1 MINSLAMVAIAS
13 LGMIMPFSSTTTD
26 KATSGESI
34 TVTLNMPHITKD
46 YTGKTV
52 TASISASTRFNVD
65 MYVCAYYGND
75 ITHSKLKGN
84 TTAAGKSSATTTLS
98 TSPTSYNFNEFELGY
113 YCTQSNNCIVEF
125 LFCKAYSDTT
135 ILEID
140 TLPFGGLT
148 PPSYTITENKIYEV
162 SGASLSFETEKYNFK
177 DSNFNI
183 SEEGNYIDND
193 FTFSYD
199 TWYTSGFSPS
209 DIYLEVVDHNNV
221 FEYMTKDSNDTFRLP
236 YTRTSAASSTDVVI
250 SPAFSDLYV
259 NPYNLQMSDTY
270 QSGFRDSGGKFYFPA
285 YKSLS
290 EIQSCE
296 YNLVMETCLGNDA
309 TITVPLQYNCSRQY
323 FGSCSTSD
331 YCVSGGRE

>member
-26 KATSGESI
+26 KTSEGDSI

-46 YTGKTV
+46 YTGKSV
-52 TASISASTRFNVD
+52 TAFISASSRINVD
-65 MYVCAYYGND
+65 MYARAYYGSD
-75 ITHSKLKGN
+75 VTHSNLKSR
-84 TTAAGKSSATTTLS
+84 TTAAGRSKAAITLPTT
-98 TSPTSYNFNEFELGY
+98 PTSYSFNEFDLGY
-113 YCTQSNNCIVEF
+113 YCTQSYNCVVEF
-125 LFCKAYSDTT
+125 LFCKSSSDTV

-140 TLPFGGLT
+140 TLPFGGLV

-162 SGASLSFETEKYNFK
+162 SGGSLSFETEKYNFK
-177 DSNFNI
+177 DSSFSI
-183 SEEGNYIDND
+183 SEEGNYIDSD

-199 TWYTSGFSPS
+199 SWYTSGFAPS

-221 FEYMTKDSNDTFRLP
+221 FEYMTKDVDDTFILP
-236 YTRTSAASSTDVVI
+236 YTRTSSASSTDVVI
-250 SPAFSDLYV
+250 SPNFSDLYV

-270 QSGFRDSGGKFYFPA
+270 QSGFKDSGGKFYFPA

-309 TITVPLQYNCSRQY
+309 TIIVPLQYNCSRQY